1 MVTYHISY
9 IIIQILDIDILYVWV
24 VMKPNGTRTPRCK
37 PRSING
43 ASRNCQRKDH
53 EKKNG

>member
-24 VMKPNGTRTPRCK
+24 VIKPNGTRTPRCK